1 MKVSWDDSS
10 QYMENSGWWY
20 TYPSEKYES
29 QLGWFFPIYGKFWL
43 VVYLPLWKMMEW
55 VRQLGWWHSQ
65 LFLESHSKFHGS
77 EAPTSNLQPPEDEAI
92 TAQWGQQPTNGWLFL
107 KSGGFYA
114 AFFCLHLAM
123 KKKRFVDVC
132 ALLPKKRTC
141 SSTTESWWHLMA
153 NAKMKERPWLW
164 HLSQSNES
172 YATSCQCCNFKNPT
186 SIRFTVY
193 LHSKRI
199 WRCWNLSFIRH
210 DRGVKSTQLT
220 PFVGW
225 LHWTLSKQWGKLEVP
240 STLPILDTL
249 QKMTNSLLVNV
260 DIPINTKR
268 LVRIS
273 LYPLVRLT

>member
-1 MKVSWDDSS
+1 MRPTANK
-10 QYMENSGWWY
+10 
-20 TYPSEKYES
+20 
-29 QLGWFFPIYGKFWL
+29 WL
-43 VVYLPLWKMMEW
+43 A
-55 VRQLGWWHSQ
+55 
-65 LFLESHSKFHGS
+65 FLEKWRFLCSFFLFT
-77 EAPTSNLQPPEDEAI
+77 PSNE
-92 TAQWGQQPTNGWLFL
+92 
-107 KSGGFYA
+107 
-114 AFFCLHLAM
+114 
-123 KKKRFVDVC
+123 KKRFVDVC

-210 DRGVKSTQLT
+210 DCGVKSTQLT